1 MSKPTLLTKE
11 LILQVQDVQIE
22 LIEVP
27 EWGGAVYV
35 KGLTGAERDA
45 FESTIIQQKGKS
57 QTVNMRNVRAKLLQL
72 TIVDEKG
79 NRLFSA
85 EDIGALGSKS
95 AKAIERLF
103 EAASRLS
110 GISAADAEELSK
122 NSESDQSE
130 DFILD

>member
-72 TIVDEKG
+72 TIVDDKG

-130 DFILD
+130 DSISD